1 MAIDIMKEEP
11 FASAISTLQ
20 KTSLN
25 KPTSDDKFY
34 MTESL
39 MPVVNFDHVV
49 DAYAKKYHVH
59 PFPASNDALLQ
70 VDDMFF
76 FVEFKDGK
84 MSNGLIHE
92 LKRKNFE
99 SLLIFL
105 DLMHETLSFARQHVK
120 YVLVYNGEKSKD
132 YIAKCEQ
139 NAATKLEKSEYVSSP
154 SYLKIMG
161 CVGHKAKTNPDI
173 FGLRKQFEGIYFK
186 EMYFYSKEDFFPES
200 LFANQQKKEQA

>member
-1 MAIDIMKEEP
+1 MKEEP
-11 FASAISTLQ
+11 FASSISTL
-20 KTSLN
+20 KETSLN
-25 KPTSDDKFY
+25 QPTPEDKFY

-39 MPVVNFDHVV
+39 MSVVNFDHVV
-49 DAYAKKYHVH
+49 AAYAGKYHVS
-59 PFPASNDALLQ
+59 PIPASNDALLQ
-70 VDDMFF
+70 VGDRFF

-84 MSNGLIHE
+84 MSNGVIYDV
-92 LKRKNFE
+92 KRKNFE

-105 DLMHETLSFARQHVK
+105 DLIHETLSFARQHVV

-132 YIAKCEQ
+132 YNAKCESEQ
-139 NAATKLEKSEYVSSP
+139 NIATRLDKSEYVSSP

-173 FGLRKQFEGIYFK
+173 FGLRKQFQGIYFK
-186 EMYFYSKEDFFPES
+186 EMYFYSKEDFFPGS